1 MSNYV
6 LSCAKKEGPCSKM
19 RVNINELL
27 YRAMDAAALRQK
39 VIANNVANAN
49 TPGFKRSYVT
59 FEEHIQDALAKRKI
73 SPQSFAPKIMTDRST
88 SMRDDGNNVDLDQ
101 EMVLMSAN
109 GIKYQALSQQI
120 NDRLSLMRYVI
131 NDGRR

>member
-1 MSNYV
+1 M
-6 LSCAKKEGPCSKM
+6 K
-19 RVNINELL
+19 VNINELL

-39 VIANNVANAN
+39 IIANNVANAN

-59 FEEHIQDALAKRKI
+59 FEEHIQDALAKRSI

-109 GIKYQALSQQI
+109 GIKYQALSQQL